1 MSRCGPILLTR
12 GNGRPVRKDAGPRGF
27 TLLELMLVIAIV
39 VMLGSVGTGM
49 YAGSYKKLLV
59 EKAAKQFLL
68 MARYARVAAIEQQQ
82 PYELEFDQEQGFGLT
97 TTQVN
102 EATGQTEKVTIRNY
116 YCRPVEFEGDVTFED
131 ARVTSMT
138 GEPVAEEGL
147 EQRITFLPNGTAQAA
162 VVQIGDG
169 KTHYT
174 IAIVASTARATLYW
188 GPADE
193 TTGVKNVTVDL
204 DAQ

>member
-1 MSRCGPILLTR
+1 
-12 GNGRPVRKDAGPRGF
+12 
-27 TLLELMLVIAIV
+27 MLVIAIV
-39 VMLGSVGTGM
+39 VLLSGMGTGM
-49 YAGSYKKLLV
+49 YAGTHKKLLV

-82 PYELEFDQEQGFGLT
+82 PYELEFDQDQGFALT

-102 EATGQTEKVTIRNY
+102 ELTGQTEKITVKNY

-138 GEPVAEEGL
+138 AEPVAEEGL
-147 EQRITFLPNGTAQAA
+147 EQKIMFLPNGTAQAA
-162 VVQIGDG
+162 IVQIGDG

-174 IAIVASTARATLYW
+174 IAIVASTARSTLYW

-193 TTGVKNVTVDL
+193 TTGVRNVTVDL